1 MKKSSSTLSSRFYF
15 VSVYHPLFLSPGIS
29 LSSSI
34 SISLPYS
41 LSLSLC
47 HSLSLHLCL
56 TLSVSHISLC
66 LTLSLSHTH
75 TPIYLSTFFSYIIW
89 QGALQLQLVSLRGW
103 RRRYW
108 RFWRECLGNADED
121 RSVGPGSIF
130 VLQVLFNYTVSFS
143 CLIFFFLSLSSI
155 FLRIFLILQLFDN
168 KYISFFYFFF
178 SSFNFKSARSRSG
191 GEARGDRCR
200 KSTGGAKQI
209 VRGERDDIHRTKCF
223 TDIAINRINFISME
237 IYFLL

>member
-66 LTLSLSHTH
+66 LSLSLSHTH

-89 QGALQLQLVSLRGW
+89 QGALQLQLISLRGW

-108 RFWRECLGNADED
+108 RFWRERLGNADED
-121 RSVGPGSIF
+121 RSVGPGSVF

-143 CLIFFFLSLSSI
+143 CLILFFPSLSSI
-155 FLRIFLILQLFDN
+155 FLRFMILNFSYSTTIWQQ
-168 KYISFFYFFF
+168 IYFFF
-178 SSFNFKSARSRSG
+178 LLL
-191 GEARGDRCR
+191 
-200 KSTGGAKQI
+200 
-209 VRGERDDIHRTKCF
+209 
-223 TDIAINRINFISME
+223 
-237 IYFLL
+237 FLFF